1 MANTKTSDELAAG
14 ALTGAELVRL
24 VQSGADVQSTTAAI
38 AALAASGGAPT
49 NAEYITASANA
60 TLSAER
66 VLTDSS
72 TIAKN
77 TAVAG
82 QVAFDVINS
91 SITDAKLANAAAN
104 TVKCNATASAAA
116 PSNIAIGASQLF
128 GRGSTGNLAPITLG
142 TNLSMTGTTLN
153 AAGGGGGGAPT
164 DADYIVITA
173 NAGLSAERVFTD
185 SATVVKNTATAGQV
199 SFDIP
204 DAAVTNA
211 KMANAAANSI
221 KGNATASV
229 GVPTDITITASK
241 LFGRGSTG
249 NLSEITLGTNLS
261 MTGTTLDAAGGGGSS
276 GSSVPMMAKI
286 PLIFDVGVLN
296 NDPGNG
302 KSKMNTAVTGTG
314 KLFWI
319 DDLNADGV
327 NQEAWIQ
334 DIKSGDKL
342 VYRDVTDTLDYFT
355 VTFTGTPADQA
366 GWWQIACNVVVNV
379 LPADEEL
386 CIVYYISK
394 GASAILLKTDNFA
407 RYSFGGSGGSIDGF
421 LLPDGVLASFGN
433 PIYTFASLPAIT
445 AANDGAVVRIDPSSF
460 PGTHVCQN
468 IFAVANLADNCWDP
482 VNSAQLIYAGY
493 GSDASPLASMAGIA
507 GHAETMFTITANP
520 QFPANFFKLGRG
532 VRVVAK
538 FQKTGAGAGVSVF
551 AAQFGKNNTTAD
563 QLIASVT
570 TTAVAE
576 REAYVDAVA
585 RVTAVGAGTSVFTSD
600 FLGPNNQATT
610 AITDKSTSF
619 DSTLA
624 SYVSFTHDPSTD
636 TDTAALS
643 SYQVWWVR

>member
-1 MANTKTSDELAAG
+1 MFIYQPSRDPSVGGSGETNTTSNVGTAGVGVYKQKTGVNFELKKINAGSSKVTITDDTGNSEIDIDVAEANLTLANIGGSIDLGGAKASGTMAAARMP
-14 ALTGAELVRL
+14 ALTG
-24 VQSGADVQSTTAAI
+24 DV
-38 AALAASGGAPT
+38 T
-49 NAEYITASANA
+49 NAAGSVA
-60 TLSAER
+60 T
-66 VLTDSS
+66 
-72 TIAKN
+72 TIAN
-77 TAVAG
+77 SAVT
-82 QVAFDVINS
+82 N
-91 SITDAKLANAAAN
+91 AKLANAAAN
-104 TVKCNATASAAA
+104 T
-116 PSNIAIGASQLF
+116 
-128 GRGSTGNLAPITLG
+128 
-142 TNLSMTGTTLN
+142 
-153 AAGGGGGGAPT
+153 
-164 DADYIVITA
+164 
-173 NAGLSAERVFTD
+173 
-185 SATVVKNTATAGQV
+185 
-199 SFDIP
+199 
-204 DAAVTNA
+204 
-211 KMANAAANSI
+211 I
-221 KGNATASV
+221 KGNATGSAAA
-229 GVPTDITITASK
+229 PTDIAITASK

-355 VTFTGTPADQA
+355 VTFTGTAADQT
-366 GWWQIACNVVVNV
+366 GWWQIACDVVVNV

-394 GASAILLKTDNFA
+394 GASAILLKTDDFA
-407 RYSFGGSGGSIDGF
+407 RFSFGGAGGAVDGF
-421 LLPDGVLASFGN
+421 LLPSGVLASFGN
-433 PIYTFASLPAIT
+433 PIYTFATLPAIT

-482 VNSAQLIYAGY
+482 LNGAQLIYAGY
-493 GSDASPLASMAGIA
+493 GSDASPLATMAGIT

-520 QFPANFFKLGRG
+520 QFPANFFKVGRG
-532 VRVVAK
+532 VRAVAK
-538 FQKTGAGAGVSVF
+538 FQKTGAGAGASVF

-610 AITDKSTSF
+610 AITDKYTSF
-619 DSTLA
+619 DSTLV
-624 SYVSFTHDPSTD
+624 SYVNFTHDPSTD